1 MVFAILDHYYLLEYV
16 KLLLLLARIASLP
29 ALLMMVCLAIAGAYQ
44 SSQGNS
50 SENDPNNTT
59 VSGPFFSQKGDLGIL
74 VTLSFIILQ

>member
-1 MVFAILDHYYLLEYV
+1 LGESEFP
-16 KLLLLLARIASLP
+16 ASLP

-59 VSGPFFSQKGDLGIL
+59 VSGLFFSKKENWEFSLPY
-74 VTLSFIILQ
+74 LSLFCNRSLWVG